1 MVNTWMVAWT
11 HGGSRYLIDFD
22 DEAMACAFALM
33 LAEAG
38 REDISVSAQ
47 EYQPDPERAARIR
60 KRIDERLGYE
70 WAIGM
75 VTS

>member
-1 MVNTWMVAWT
+1 MAWLVCWT
-11 HGGSRYLIDFD
+11 VGGRRFLIDFD

-47 EYQPDPERAARIR
+47 EYKPDPERAARIR
-60 KRIDERLGYE
+60 KRIDERLNYE
-70 WAIGM
+70 WAIGV
-75 VTS
+75 VT